1 MSPLILGHSF
11 KENQNRRKWGKL
23 KFFVICGMHNLECTT
38 DFIRVLYSVSPM
50 GLERFHLYTWLS
62 THLQHASPIAPDNG
76 DSMLG
81 ILTWVTIPNF
91 NWSVHYYKSTA
102 GAFGIS
108 MMSFNPS
115 HSRPHSKYIFYSYKI
130 MTSKKWGTKL
140 QKCNKL
146 VQVYGEHFTWNIK
159 ATHPRFSTL
168 GYILV
173 TPKCFNMLKFEI

>member
-1 MSPLILGHSF
+1 
-11 KENQNRRKWGKL
+11 
-23 KFFVICGMHNLECTT
+23 
-38 DFIRVLYSVSPM
+38 
-50 GLERFHLYTWLS
+50 
-62 THLQHASPIAPDNG
+62 
-76 DSMLG
+76 
-81 ILTWVTIPNF
+81 
-91 NWSVHYYKSTA
+91 
-102 GAFGIS
+102 
-108 MMSFNPS
+108 
-115 HSRPHSKYIFYSYKI
+115 